1 MACEDELTMIPM
13 KLTRAKTIGIDSI
26 CDITASEGLR
36 AREPKSGAFVMI
48 VDWEL
53 MHDVMLATIA
63 HPRGEPWIVAG
74 WWTIGPT
81 PRALMIHQIKKV
93 IPAIGTMID
102 LTVNKCRTW
111 CMGNQIAGSETS
123 QNRKKH
129 MKSRVVVPE
138 EGGKVLGMF

>member
-1 MACEDELTMIPM
+1 
-13 KLTRAKTIGIDSI
+13 
-26 CDITASEGLR
+26 
-36 AREPKSGAFVMI
+36 MI

-63 HPRGEPWIVAG
+63 HPRGEPWTVAG

-93 IPAIGTMID
+93 IPAIGTMIA
-102 LTVNKCRTW
+102 LTVNKCRLSSEPRSVVVRLISRITYTW

-138 EGGKVLGMF
+138 EGGKVLAG